1 MQTRLTCQLRI
12 TLDLGDAAQIQ
23 AQAQWR
29 HETQLLLLLLGLLQL
44 LLLLLLLLALLQQL
58 LQLQLME
65 TRIVGIEIQ
74 LRNDATQIVIVR
86 CNCRFHCGL
95 QIDYGGL

>member
-29 HETQLLLLLLGLLQL
+29 HETQLLLLGLLQL

-95 QIDYGGL
+95 